1 MAELAEFYDNIFNR
15 KIIKILPILPQI
27 KKEFYKVENKKNAKI
42 LNKDKTP
49 LDYSIVIKKHLDF
62 MVITI
67 PDLQINHIEE
77 LPKNGRIDGEFLGR
91 ITSALN
97 QCWAKAQ
104 GKLKSFESA
113 NLESPSPSLIR
124 STISMDLT
132 PQTQMEFTAPEAA
145 RFLGCSEN
153 TVRRAI
159 KSGKLRCRLSPGGHR
174 RLLREDL
181 DEFRQ
186 DYQLDKNSLETSV

>member
-1 MAELAEFYDNIFNR
+1 MEKQRDA
-15 KIIKILPILPQI
+15 
-27 KKEFYKVENKKNAKI
+27 KNLTKY
-42 LNKDKTP
+42 KTP

-62 MVITI
+62 MVVTM
-67 PDLQINHIEE
+67 PDLQITHIEE
-77 LPKNGRIDGEFLGR
+77 LPKNGKIDGEFLGR

-113 NLESPSPSLIR
+113 NMELPNPSLIR
-124 STISMDLT
+124 STISLDIT
-132 PQTQMEFTAPEAA
+132 PQTQMEFTTPEAA
-145 RFLGCSEN
+145 KFLGCSEN

-181 DEFRQ
+181 DEFRNESQ
-186 DYQLDKNSLETSV
+186 VDKNPLETSI